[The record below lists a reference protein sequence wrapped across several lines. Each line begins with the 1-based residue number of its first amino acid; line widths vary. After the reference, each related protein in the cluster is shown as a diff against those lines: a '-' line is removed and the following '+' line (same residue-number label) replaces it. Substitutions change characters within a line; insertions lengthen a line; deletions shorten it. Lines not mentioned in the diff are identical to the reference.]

1 MLEKKIKS
9 TSNEDANLF
18 YCEEKFRSTSKE
30 DADLFY
36 FEEKELITCRSLKLR
51 NKLYQ
56 WAYFHKLNWQGRIRI
71 FKTIKHASSW

>member
-1 MLEKKIKS
+1 MKTQTSFYQEKSRS
-9 TSNEDANLF
+9 TSKEDADPF
-18 YCEEKFRSTSKE
+18 YFEEKFRSKSKE

-56 WAYFHKLNWQGRIRI
+56 Q
-71 FKTIKHASSW
+71 